1 MRNRFRLL
9 VHESNGQKYEDLFV
23 KVMGYADASF
33 KPVKAHGN
41 IGDRGNDGW
50 CANGGKYFQVYAPED
65 LPSND
70 AASIKKMESDF
81 EKLFSYWNVIS
92 PVQQYIF
99 VVNDK
104 YKGVSPH
111 IYKAISDLKV
121 RHHLNDATIFLA
133 SNLESLLFSQ
143 SPDVIN
149 SVLGGRSFGNNQ
161 KSIYEHL
168 VDELTR
174 KMYLQFWPAISENLI
189 ANSIESTVVDGFS
202 EASMVVFKTVMP
214 NTIPS
219 LESSVKNLVDRADA
233 LCAHFT
239 ESEYAYLSE
248 DLKWWRR
255 DMRWKKVWMDNRDEY
270 HRKYELYDN
279 WRRQL
284 YALHCN
290 FVHALN
296 IFSSEVR
303 SHINAN
309 YFMGQQFTV
318 VDSLGTYNGLR
329 GYEAIP
335 SGYRDIN

>member
-1 MRNRFRLL
+1 MRDRFRLL
-9 VHESNGQKYEDLFV
+9 VHESTGQKYEDLFV
-23 KVMGYADASF
+23 KVMGYADSSF

-81 EKLFSYWNVIS
+81 EKLVSYWSAIVPIR
-92 PVQQYIF
+92 QYIF

-121 RHHLNDATIFLA
+121 RHNLDDATIFLA
-133 SNLESLLFSQ
+133 SDLENLLFAQ
-143 SPDVIN
+143 NPDVIN
-149 SVLGGRSFGNNQ
+149 SVLGGSSFGSAR

-168 VDELTR
+168 VDELTK
-174 KMYLQFWPAISENLI
+174 KMYLQYWPAISENLI
-189 ANSIESTVVDGFS
+189 ANSIESDVVDGFS
-202 EASMVVFKTVMP
+202 DASMVVFKTVLP

-233 LCAHFT
+233 LCSHFT
-239 ESEYAYLSE
+239 ESEFAYLSE

-255 DMRWKKVWMDNRDEY
+255 DMRWKKVWMDNQDEY

-284 YALHCN
+284 YTLHCN
-290 FVHALN
+290 FVYALN
-296 IFSSEVR
+296 LFSSEVR
-303 SHINAN
+303 NHINAN

>member
-1 MRNRFRLL
+1 
-9 VHESNGQKYEDLFV
+9 
-23 KVMGYADASF
+23 MGYADISF

-70 AASIKKMESDF
+70 ATSIKKMGIDF
-81 EKLFSYWNVIS
+81 EKLFSYWSVIS
-92 PVQQYIF
+92 PIQQYTF

-111 IYKAISDLKV
+111 IYKAIHDLKV
-121 RHHLNDATIFLA
+121 RHNLNDAKIFLA
-133 SNLESLLFSQ
+133 LDLEYLLFAQ
-143 SPDVIN
+143 NPDVID
-149 SVLGGRSFGNNQ
+149 SVLGGGSFGGE

-168 VDELTR
+168 IDELTR
-174 KMYLQFWPAISENLI
+174 KMHLQFWPVISENLI
-189 ANSIESTVVDGFS
+189 ANSIESCVVDGFS
-202 EASMVVFKTVMP
+202 EASMIVFKTVLP

-219 LESSVKNLVDRADA
+219 LESSVKNLVDRANA
-233 LCAHFT
+233 LCTHFT
-239 ESEYAYLSE
+239 DSEFTYLSE

-255 DMRWKKVWMDNRDEY
+255 DMRWKKVWMDNQDEY
-270 HRKYELYDN
+270 HRKYDLYDN

-284 YALHCN
+284 YTLHCN
-290 FVHALN
+290 FVYALN
-296 IFSSEVR
+296 VFSFEVR
-303 SHINAN
+303 NHVNGN

-318 VDSLGTYNGLR
+318 VDSLGIYNGLR

-335 SGYRDIN
+335 SGYRDAN